1 MSDTTMQPANG
12 SAIATAE
19 NTRAVTLTPRVD
31 VLETEQ
37 ELLLLADVPGV
48 KQDNIDIRFEK
59 GELTLHARRPSSRID
74 EAFMQR
80 EVPAAD
86 YFRSF
91 RISEKIDADKIWA
104 ELKLGVLT
112 LHLPKAEA
120 AKPRKITVKG
130 G

>member
-1 MSDTTMQPANG
+1 MSDTSLQQANG
-12 SAIATAE
+12 TAVATPE
-19 NTRAVTLTPRVD
+19 TTRSVTLTPRVD

-37 ELLLLADVPGV
+37 EILLLADLPGV
-48 KQDNIDIRFEK
+48 KQDNVDVRFEQ
-59 GELTLHARRPSSRID
+59 GELTLHARRSFARNEES
-74 EAFMQR
+74 FVQR
-80 EVPAAD
+80 EVSAAD

-91 RISEKIDADKIWA
+91 RISEKVDAEKIWA

>member
-1 MSDTTMQPANG
+1 MSDTTLQQTSNSP
-12 SAIATAE
+12 IAPTEA
-19 NTRAVTLTPRVD
+19 TRSVTLTPRVD

-37 ELLLLADVPGV
+37 ELLLLADLPGV
-48 KQDNIDIRFEK
+48 KQDQVDIRFEK
-59 GELTLHARRPSSRID
+59 GELTLHARRPSSKSD
-74 EAFMQR
+74 ESFLQR
-80 EVPAAD
+80 EVAAAD

-91 RISEKIDADKIWA
+91 RISEKIDAEKIWA
-104 ELKLGVLT
+104 ELKVGVLT

>member
-1 MSDTTMQPANG
+1 MSDTTIQQANG
-12 SAIATAE
+12 NPIATAE
-19 NTRAVTLTPRVD
+19 AARSVTLTPRVD

-37 ELLLLADVPGV
+37 ELLLLADLPGV

-59 GELTLHARRPSSRID
+59 GELTLHARRIGNRA
-74 EAFMQR
+74 EEEFVQR
-80 EVPAAD
+80 EIPAAD

-91 RISEKIDADKIWA
+91 RISEKIDAEKIWA

-120 AKPRKITVKG
+120 AKPRKIAVKG